1 MNYSEVINYI
11 HEKEKLGSV
20 FGLEAINE
28 LLFRLGNPEKEIKA
42 IHIAGTNG
50 KGSIM
55 SFVEESLICAGYK
68 VGRYISPTIYDYRER
83 WMLNHVWATEEEV
96 SSIISEV
103 ADKVSEMIEDGYNSP
118 TAFEIETAAAFLFF
132 KKWQVDYMLI
142 ECGMGGRLDATNVL
156 DDAINILASI
166 SMDHMKVLGDNVIDI
181 TREKLGIV
189 RKGSVLITYPQ
200 TEEVMQ
206 EIRSYALEND
216 VRLIEADSSLLDIN
230 DEDIYGSEFIYKGED
245 YRINIGGR
253 YQVLNAITAV
263 EALGYI
269 LKCGDEVGSSEV
281 CSSEIDA
288 SNKKSEDDLTLSFI
302 KEGLR
307 NTSWDARFEV
317 VNDDPVVIVDGAHNE
332 DAWYKLRES
341 IETHFTN
348 KKVIFIIGVLADKEY
363 DKMVRILG
371 PLAQVVYTVQT
382 DSPRALSKEVLAECF
397 ESVGV
402 KAVPFSGIEEA
413 LSVALDED
421 GAIDSVKRDG
431 VIDSVKRDGDFDS
444 VNRDGVVNYING
456 DGVVDSVTEFEQVD
470 SVMTDCGAGTIYT
483 QSDTITN
490 SYGQNDG
497 INTGYN
503 TKKVIVVCGSLTV
516 TGRAIKYF
524 SKEPEYAKN

>member
-1 MNYSEVINYI
+1 MNYTEVINYI

-50 KGSIM
+50 KGSTM

-96 SSIISEV
+96 CSIISEV

-200 TEEVMQ
+200 TDEVIQ
-206 EIRSYALEND
+206 EIRSYASEND
-216 VRLIEADSSLLDIN
+216 VKLIEADSSLLDIK

-245 YRINIGGR
+245 YRISIGGR
-253 YQVLNAITAV
+253 YQVLNAITAI
-263 EALGYI
+263 EALEYI
-269 LKCGDEVGSSEV
+269 FECGDEVG
-281 CSSEIDA
+281 A
-288 SNKKSEDDLTLSFI
+288 SDIGASYKKSEDDLSLSFI

-382 DSPRALSKEVLAECF
+382 ESPRALSREVLAECF

-413 LSVALDED
+413 LSVAIDED
-421 GAIDSVKRDG
+421 GA
-431 VIDSVKRDGDFDS
+431 IDSVKRDGDFDS
-444 VNRDGVVNYING
+444 VNRDEVVNSING
-456 DGVVDSVTEFEQVD
+456 DGVVYSVTEFEQVD
-470 SVMTDCGAGTIYT
+470 SVMTDCGAGTTYT

-490 SYGQNDG
+490 SYGRYDG
-497 INTGYN
+497 INNGYN

>member
-96 SSIISEV
+96 CSIISEV

-132 KKWQVDYMLI
+132 KRWQVDYMLI

-216 VRLIEADSSLLDIN
+216 VILIEVDSSLLEIN
-230 DEDIYGSEFIYKGED
+230 NENIYGSEFTYKGEN
-245 YRINIGGR
+245 YRISIGGR

-288 SNKKSEDDLTLSFI
+288 SNKKSEDDLSLSFI

-348 KKVIFIIGVLADKEY
+348 KKVVFIIGVLADKEY

-413 LSVALDED
+413 LSVAIDED

-431 VIDSVKRDGDFDS
+431 DFDL
-444 VNRDGVVNYING
+444 VNRDEVVNYING

-490 SYGQNDG
+490 SYGRNDC
-497 INTGYN
+497 INNGYN

>member
-28 LLFRLGNPEKEIKA
+28 LLFRLGNPEKDIKA

-55 SFVEESLICAGYK
+55 SFVEETLISAGYK

-96 SSIISEV
+96 CSIISEV
-103 ADKVSEMIEDGYNSP
+103 ADKVSEMIKDGFNSP
-118 TAFEIETAAAFLFF
+118 TAFEIETAAAFLLF
-132 KKWQVDYMLI
+132 KKWDADYMLI

-166 SMDHMKVLGDNVIDI
+166 SMDHMSVLGDNVLDI

-200 TEEVMQ
+200 KAEVME
-206 EIRSYALEND
+206 EIRSYASAND
-216 VRLIEADSSLLDIN
+216 VKLIEADSSKLEIVN
-230 DEDIYGSEFIYKGED
+230 EDIYGSEFLYKGEN
-245 YRINIGGR
+245 YKISIGGR
-253 YQVLNAITAV
+253 YQMLNAITAV
-263 EALGYI
+263 EALEYVLMSHNYKQADFVTDKSVKSNI
-269 LKCGDEVGSSEV
+269 SER
-281 CSSEIDA
+281 C
-288 SNKKSEDDLTLSFI
+288 LCFI
-302 KEGLR
+302 KDGLK

-341 IETHFTN
+341 IETNFTN

-371 PLAQVVYTVQT
+371 PLAEVVYTVQT
-382 DSPRALSKEVLAECF
+382 DSPRALSKEVLVECF
-397 ESVGV
+397 EEAGV
-402 KAVPFSGIEEA
+402 PAVPFPSIEEA
-413 LSVALDED
+413 LSVAVNF
-421 GAIDSVKRDG
+421 DSIIESKRDDMST
-431 VIDSVKRDGDFDS
+431 IKCERD
-444 VNRDGVVNYING
+444 VVSMTECG
-456 DGVVDSVTEFEQVD
+456 RVDAS
-470 SVMTDCGAGTIYT
+470 MTDCGG
-483 QSDTITN
+483 DTVYDKSGIIN
-490 SYGQNDG
+490 SSYDKTRD
-497 INTGYN
+497 INIGYR

-524 SKEPEYAKN
+524 SKELEYAKN